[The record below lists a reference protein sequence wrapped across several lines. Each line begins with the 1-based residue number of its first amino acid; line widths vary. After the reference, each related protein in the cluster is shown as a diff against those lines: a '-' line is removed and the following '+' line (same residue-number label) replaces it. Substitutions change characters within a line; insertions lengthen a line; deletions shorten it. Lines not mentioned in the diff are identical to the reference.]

1 MFLLSDPQTVCKGSL
16 FIPSLGISKIQS
28 DFYQS
33 FPPEALQGFGLFSF
47 LSSWTE
53 IVKKVLLNSE
63 VDV

>member
-1 MFLLSDPQTVCKGSL
+1 MIYSLLWDIKD
-16 FIPSLGISKIQS
+16 S

-33 FPPEALQGFGLFSF
+33 FTPEALQGFGLFSF

-53 IVKKVLLNSE
+53 IGKKVLLNSE